1 MYLLCSLT
9 RQRGILLAFRLGT
22 SALVAVLLGGC
33 VASPDP
39 NSLSFDPLE
48 ERNRK
53 SHSVNKSFDRAAFG
67 PMARAYGEGL
77 PPPVRRGVTNLQQN
91 WSQPSYVLHYS
102 LQGKPE
108 LAGRSLMRFGVNTL
122 FGFGGLLD
130 VGAELGMENR
140 ETNFDETFKVY
151 GVPEGAYVEV
161 PLGGPGT
168 QRDWTGW
175 VLDSLTDPVLL
186 VTTTAGG
193 YALVGI
199 AGLDILNDRYELD
212 TVLDE
217 LYNNSADSYT
227 AQRITYLQNMRA
239 RLNDGTGVEALEDIY
254 VDY

>member
-1 MYLLCSLT
+1 M
-9 RQRGILLAFRLGT
+9 LG
-22 SALVAVLLGGC
+22 AC

-39 NSLSFDPLE
+39 DSLSFDPY
-48 ERNRK
+48 ERQNRI
-53 SHSVNKSFDRAAFG
+53 SHSINKSVDRGAFG
-67 PMARAYGEGL
+67 PTARAYGTGL
-77 PPPVRRGVTNLQQN
+77 PEPVRRGVTNFEEN
-91 WSQPSYVLHYS
+91 WSQPAYVLHYT

-130 VGAELGMENR
+130 IGGELGMTNR
-140 ETNFDETFKVY
+140 STNFDETFMAW
-151 GVPEGAYVEV
+151 GIPEGAYIEV

-175 VLDSLTDPVLL
+175 ALDIFTDPVLL
-186 VTTTAGG
+186 VTSTTAG
-193 YALVGI
+193 YALVGV
-199 AGLDILNDRYELD
+199 AGLDILNDRYELN
-212 TVLDE
+212 TVVDE

-239 RLNDGTGVEALEDIY
+239 RLGDGTGVEDLEDIY